1 MCIFVVVLV
10 TCFAVSTL
18 DVISSAKAIYEGTK
32 PKKLAAQ
39 EILDCTEWN
48 PKMDGGSSFLTY
60 QHVCTDRGDS
70 SRDGLPICGENWK
83 VQTLDQ
89 GKKFF
94 FCSAIKVRN

>member
-60 QHVCTDRGDS
+60 QHVCTEGIALETDY
-70 SRDGLPICGENWK
+70 PY
-83 VQTLDQ
+83 V
-89 GKKFF
+89 GKIGK
-94 FCSAIKVRN
+94 CKPWIKVRNFFFARQSR